1 MHNPSPTAVVTGA
14 SSGIGLA
21 IAKALLAQ
29 GWNVVSNA
37 RTESRLAAAAASL
50 GGGERLVE
58 VAGDVAAPATAKA
71 VFDRAIERFGTVDM
85 LVNNAGVF
93 LPKPFIEFTEE
104 DFAQQVATNLKGAF
118 SMSQEA
124 VRHMKQRGRGHIV
137 NITASVAIKPHS
149 EVPALMAA
157 LLKGGWNAATPALAL
172 ELAPYGVR
180 VNAVAPGIVD
190 SPMHATETHEWL
202 KRLQPMRR
210 LGRVE
215 EIADAVLYL
224 AGAEFT
230 TGVVLPVDGG
240 AAAGNC

>member
-1 MHNPSPTAVVTGA
+1 MLSPSPTAVVTGA

-21 IAKALLAQ
+21 IARALLAH
-29 GWNVVSNA
+29 GWNVVANA

-50 GGGERLVE
+50 AAGDRLIE
-58 VAGDVAAPATAKA
+58 VAGDVAVPTTART
-71 VFDRAIERFGTVDM
+71 VFDRAIERFGAVDM

-93 LPKPFIEFTEE
+93 LPKPFIDFTED
-104 DFAQQVATNLKGAF
+104 DFEQQVATNLKGAF

-124 VRHMKQRGRGHIV
+124 VRHMKQRGCGHIV

-215 EIADAVLYL
+215 EIAEAVLYL